1 MVAVLLG
8 KRLSSSKLLLN
19 MWAEASTFYPCKSVL
34 TCSEK
39 IFAWSAQPMVRTWF
53 ATASIFHRK
62 IRWRSLDTAAWLWW
76 FMEFLSSVRNVD
88 ENPLPRGHGKQNG
101 ETCWMP
107 LSATETSRQRKIENL
122 NPILRSRRHISRCSA
137 ENGTFGLVPKVE
149 LVRALVE
156 TTLKYSIALFR
167 RITPHPVMFT
177 KMVD

>member
-1 MVAVLLG
+1 
-8 KRLSSSKLLLN
+8 
-19 MWAEASTFYPCKSVL
+19 MWVEASTFYPCKSVL

-53 ATASIFHRK
+53 ATSSIFQRK

-88 ENPLPRGHGKQNG
+88 GNPLPRGHGKQNG

-122 NPILRSRRHISRCSA
+122 SPVLLTRRHISRWSA
-137 ENGTFGLVPKVE
+137 GNGTFSLVLKVE
-149 LVRALVE
+149 LGRALVE
-156 TTLKYSIALFR
+156 TTLNYSIALFGEPPR
-167 RITPHPVMFT
+167 TLS
-177 KMVD
+177 